1 MTREPVNLKASVAQR
16 LRNIAIDKK
25 TDYQLI
31 LRRYAIERLLYRLS
45 VSPYREK
52 FVLKGAMLFTVWVED
67 PFRATQDLDL
77 LGIGKKD
84 VDAVNE
90 ALNAVCNLSVQDD
103 ALAFDVK
110 SMRMEVIKGQQEEG
124 GVRIK
129 LMALL
134 DKTQIPVQIDIG
146 FGDVITPGAVE
157 IDFPPLLG
165 ADAPKLKAYS
175 KETVVAEKYQAIV
188 ALGQANSRM
197 KDFYDLLAL
206 SRLFEFDGAQLR
218 SAIKATFERR
228 GTTIPDELPTGL
240 SATFSGDKQ
249 KNEQWKAFVEREP
262 LGLAVG
268 DLADTIGEIN
278 SFVGPASEAARGIS
292 EFQQIW
298 PAGGPWRAKS

>member
-1 MTREPVNLKASVAQR
+1 MTREPVNLKASVAQK
-16 LRNIAIDKK
+16 LRNIAAEKK

-45 VSPYREK
+45 VSPYREQ
-52 FVLKGAMLFTVWVED
+52 FVLKGAMLFTVWVKD

-84 VDAVNE
+84 EEALSE
-90 ALNAVCNLSVQDD
+90 ALNAVCKLSVQDD
-103 ALAFDVK
+103 ALSFDVK
-110 SMRMEVIKGQQEEG
+110 LMRIEAIKGQQEEG
-124 GVRIK
+124 GVRVK
-129 LMALL
+129 LTAFL
-134 DKTQIPVQIDIG
+134 DKIQIPVQIDIG
-146 FGDVITPGAVE
+146 FGDAITPEAVD

-165 ADAPKLKAYS
+165 ADAPKLKAYP

-197 KDFYDLLAL
+197 KDYYDLVAL
-206 SRLFEFDGAQLR
+206 SRLFEFDGAQLG

-228 GTTIPDELPTGL
+228 GTAIPDELPTGL

-249 KNEQWKAFVEREP
+249 KNEQWKAFAQREP

-268 DLADTIGEIN
+268 ALAETIDEIN
-278 SFVGPASEAARGIS
+278 RFISPASEAARGKAM
-292 EFQQIW
+292 FQQIW
-298 PAGGPWRAKS
+298 LAEGPWRAKS